1 MDTEGG
7 QLNQKQPLSR
17 SARILLSG
25 LGILF
30 VFTLGIGIGN
40 GRLTFGRLSDL
51 VSRDATIRTSEN
63 RDLPANLDYDTV
75 EKLYDELRQN
85 YDGDLSEVEL
95 LDGLKQ
101 GLVNAA
107 GDTYTEYMDAETAK
121 DFKAQLD
128 GTFSG
133 IGAELGKDE
142 QGNLIIIAPISG
154 APAEAAGLQAKDIIL
169 AIDGTDTH
177 DMTTSDAVTRIR
189 GDAGTKVKLKIA
201 RQGSDTFEVDITRAD
216 ITIPSVESKMLD
228 NNVGLIEISRFGD
241 DTDHLAR
248 EAANSLRTQ
257 GAQKIILDLRG
268 NPGGTVDAAV
278 GVASLWLDKGQVVL
292 QEKRGGELVKT
303 FDATGDP
310 VLKGMKTVVLIDG
323 ASASAS
329 EIVAGALRDHRAA
342 TLLGEKS
349 YGKGSV
355 QRVIDFSDGSLLK
368 VTIARWYTPDD
379 QSIDK
384 QGLSPDK
391 EVKRS
396 EEDVKARRDPQLDA
410 AQKALQ

>member
-7 QLNQKQPLSR
+7 QVNQKQPLSR
-17 SARILLSG
+17 SARILLGG
-25 LGILF
+25 LGVLF

-40 GRLTFGRLSDL
+40 GRLTLGRLSDL
-51 VSRDATIRTSEN
+51 VSRDAVLRTSEN
-63 RDLPANLDYDTV
+63 TDLPADLDYDTV
-75 EKLYDELRQN
+75 EKLYDELRES
-85 YDGDLSEVEL
+85 YDGDLSEAEL

-101 GLVNAA
+101 GLVEAT
-107 GDTYTEYMDAETAK
+107 GDTYTEYMDAESAK
-121 DFKAQLD
+121 EFKAQME

-142 QGNLIIIAPISG
+142 QDNLIIIAPISG
-154 APAEAAGLQAKDIIL
+154 APAEAVGLRAKDIIL
-169 AIDGTDTH
+169 AIDGAETSG
-177 DMTTSDAVTRIR
+177 MTTSDAVTRIR

-201 RQGSDTFEVDITRAD
+201 RQGSDVFEVDITRAD
-216 ITIPSVESKMLD
+216 ITIPSVQSKMLD
-228 NNVGLIEISRFGD
+228 NHAGLIEISRFGD
-241 DTDHLAR
+241 DTVRLAR

-257 GAQKIILDLRG
+257 GAQRIVLDLRG
-268 NPGGTVDAAV
+268 NPGGTVDSAV
-278 GVASLWLDKGQVVL
+278 GVASLWLDKGEVVMK
-292 QEKRGGELVKT
+292 EKRGDELVKT

-323 ASASAS
+323 GSASAS
-329 EIVAGALRDHRAA
+329 EIVAGALRDHGAA
-342 TLLGEKS
+342 TLVGEKS

-384 QGLSPDK
+384 QGLSPDT
-391 EVKRS
+391 EVKLS
-396 EEDVKARRDPQLDA
+396 EDDIKAGRDPQLDA
-410 AQKALQ
+410 AQKALN

>member
-1 MDTEGG
+1 V
-7 QLNQKQPLSR
+7 NQKQPLSR
-17 SARILLSG
+17 SARILLGG

-40 GRLTFGRLSDL
+40 GRLTLGRLSDL
-51 VSRDATIRTSEN
+51 VSRDAVLRTSEN
-63 RDLPANLDYDTV
+63 TDLPADLDYDTV
-75 EKLYDELRQN
+75 EKLYDELRES
-85 YDGDLSEVEL
+85 YDGDLSEAEL

-101 GLVNAA
+101 GLVDAT
-107 GDTYTEYMDAETAK
+107 GDVYTEYMDAETAN

-133 IGAELGKDE
+133 IGAELGKDD
-142 QGNLIIIAPISG
+142 QDNLIIIAPISG
-154 APAEAAGLQAKDIIL
+154 APAEAAGLRARDIIL
-169 AIDGTDTH
+169 AIDGTETNG
-177 DMTTSDAVTRIR
+177 MTTSDAVTRIR

-201 RQGSDTFEVDITRAD
+201 RQGSDVFEVDITRAD

-228 NNVGLIEISRFGD
+228 NHVGLIEISRFGD
-241 DTDHLAR
+241 DTVRLAR

-257 GAQKIILDLRG
+257 GAQGIVLDLRG
-268 NPGGTVDAAV
+268 NPGGTVDSAV
-278 GVASLWLDKGQVVL
+278 GVASLWLDKGEVVMK
-292 QEKRGGELVKT
+292 EKRGDELVKT
-303 FDATGDP
+303 FDASGDP

-323 ASASAS
+323 GSASAS
-329 EIVAGALRDHRAA
+329 EIVAGALRDHGAA

-384 QGLSPDK
+384 QGLSPDT
-391 EVKRS
+391 EVKLS
-396 EEDVKARRDPQLDA
+396 EDDIKAGRDPQRDA

>member
-7 QLNQKQPLSR
+7 QVNQKQPLSR
-17 SARILLSG
+17 SARILLGG

-40 GRLTFGRLSDL
+40 GRLTLGRLSDL
-51 VSRDATIRTSEN
+51 VSKDAVLRTTEN
-63 RDLPANLDYDTV
+63 ADLPANLSYDSV
-75 EKLYDELRQN
+75 EELYDELRQN
-85 YDGDLSEVEL
+85 YDGSLSEAEL

-107 GDTYTEYMDAETAK
+107 GDTYTEFMSAETAK
-121 DFKAQLD
+121 EFKAQLE

-154 APAEAAGLQAKDIIL
+154 APAEAAGLRARDIIL
-169 AIDGTDTH
+169 AIDGTETNG
-177 DMTTSDAVTRIR
+177 MTTSDAVTRIR
-189 GDAGTKVKLKIA
+189 GEAGTKVKLKIA
-201 RQGSDTFEVDITRAD
+201 RQGSDVFEVDITRAD
-216 ITIPSVESKMLD
+216 ITIPSVESKMLE
-228 NNVGLIEISRFGD
+228 NNVGLIEISRFGE
-241 DTDHLAR
+241 DTDRLAR

-257 GAQKIILDLRG
+257 GAQKIVLDLRG

-303 FDATGDP
+303 FDASGDP

-329 EIVAGALRDHRAA
+329 EIVAGALRDHGAA
-342 TLLGEKS
+342 TLMGEKS

-355 QRVIDFSDGSLLK
+355 QRIIDFSDGSLLK

-391 EVKRS
+391 EVKRT
-396 EEDVKARRDPQLDA
+396 EEDVKAGRDPQLDA
-410 AQKALQ
+410 ANKSF

>member
-1 MDTEGG
+1 M
-7 QLNQKQPLSR
+7 NQKQPLSR
-17 SARILLSG
+17 SARILLGG

-40 GRLTFGRLSDL
+40 GRLTLGRLSDL
-51 VSRDATIRTSEN
+51 VSRDAVLRTSEN
-63 RDLPANLDYDTV
+63 TDLPADLDYDTV
-75 EKLYDELRQN
+75 EKLYDELRES
-85 YDGDLSEVEL
+85 YDGDLSEAEL

-101 GLVNAA
+101 GLVGAT
-107 GDTYTEYMDAETAK
+107 GDTYTEYMDAESAK
-121 DFKAQLD
+121 EFQAQME

-142 QGNLIIIAPISG
+142 QDNLSIIAPISG
-154 APAEAAGLQAKDIIL
+154 APAEAAGLRAKDIIL
-169 AIDGTDTH
+169 AIDGTETSG
-177 DMTTSDAVTRIR
+177 MTTSDAVTRIR
-189 GDAGTKVKLKIA
+189 GDVGTKVKLKIA
-201 RQGSDTFEVDITRAD
+201 RQGSDVFEVDITRAD

-228 NNVGLIEISRFGD
+228 NHVGLIEISRFGD
-241 DTDHLAR
+241 DTVRLAR

-257 GAQKIILDLRG
+257 GAQGIVLDLRG
-268 NPGGTVDAAV
+268 NPGGTVDSAV
-278 GVASLWLDKGQVVL
+278 GVASLWLDKGEVVMK
-292 QEKRGGELVKT
+292 EKRGDELVKA
-303 FDATGDP
+303 FDASGDP

-323 ASASAS
+323 GSASAS
-329 EIVAGALRDHRAA
+329 EIVAGALRDHGAA
-342 TLLGEKS
+342 TLVGEKS

-384 QGLSPDK
+384 QGLSPDT
-391 EVKRS
+391 EVKLS
-396 EEDVKARRDPQLDA
+396 EDDIKAGRDPQLDA